1 MHFFLR
7 AKFLKQQDPKLLL
20 LLLLMSF
27 SINETRIRELSK
39 QSGSKLK
46 TWPVWQFRYFFFLNS
61 YQHISYTCI
70 SSWPVWSLIIL

>member
-46 TWPVWQFRYFFFLNS
+46 TWPEWQFRCFHF
-61 YQHISYTCI
+61 
-70 SSWPVWSLIIL
+70 